1 MKTPDPIIAMKN
13 VDFHYPGK
21 QALFDV
27 SLDILPREVTAFI
40 GPSGCGKST
49 VLRCFN
55 RMNDLVPGA
64 KVTQGSIHI
73 DGQDIHDQTLDVID
87 LRRRVGMVF
96 QKSNPFPQS
105 IYDNVAYGLRLQG
118 EKRKHLV
125 DEAVE
130 RSLKGAALWDEVKDR
145 LRENAFGLSGGQQ
158 QRLCIARS
166 IAVQPEILL
175 MDEPCSALDPI
186 ATAKVEELICQ
197 LKQEYT
203 IVIVTHNMEQ
213 AKRVADKS
221 AYFLLGK
228 LIEVGETMDLFTQ
241 PKRRE
246 TERYIRGEVG

>member
-1 MKTPDPIIAMKN
+1 MPPAITMTH

-21 QALFDV
+21 QALYDVTFD
-27 SLDILPREVTAFI
+27 IAPQEITALI

-64 KVTQGSIHI
+64 GVTKG
-73 DGQDIHDQTLDVID
+73 DIRVLGLDITDPALDVID

-105 IYDNVAYGLRLQG
+105 IYDNVAYGLRLKG
-118 EKRKHLV
+118 ERRKAV
-125 DEAVE
+125 INEAVE
-130 RSLKGAALWDEVKDR
+130 QSLRSSALWDEVKDR
-145 LRENAFGLSGGQQ
+145 LHASALGLSGGQM
-158 QRLCIARS
+158 QRLCIARC

-186 ATAKVEELICQ
+186 ATAKVEQLISEL
-197 LKQEYT
+197 KERYT

-213 AKRVADKS
+213 AKRVADKT
-221 AYFLLGK
+221 AYFLLGR
-228 LIEVGETMDLFTQ
+228 LVELGETMELFTQ

-246 TERYIRGEVG
+246 TERYVRGAAG